1 MTGIAS
7 RFLAAALLIVAG
19 LGAPAAASPLTE
31 RIWLQSYLTYPIE
44 DVPFTAAAMG
54 YLGHVKEVIADFT
67 IRGPGGAPLM
77 SRRTV
82 TDFDEDGRAAD
93 EVDTDL
99 LLGGTAYRATYRYNA
114 KKQIALI
121 TRENYDERRT
131 DTIAFDYDAKGLLV
145 GASFTRNGEP
155 LKRIAIVD
163 DASGRPLSAA
173 TILPDGRTISR
184 VTYAYA
190 AHSVTVAYSG
200 DFGAA
205 HVISTFQFDAQ
216 GRPLTAET
224 QRRDVEPQ
232 VDYDGAYR
240 YTYLADGEKLFHGVE
255 FHPNALP
262 HPTRCVFDREFFAN
276 GGAKHSAAEGDGV
289 TCQNGPSAS
298 PEAEFDAAGNFTHT
312 RLGPYEHTYRIT
324 YFAAPSM

>member
-1 MTGIAS
+1 MGTAFRS
-7 RFLAAALLIVAG
+7 LSAAALILAG
-19 LGAPAAASPLTE
+19 LSAPAAASALTE
-31 RIWLQSYLTYPIE
+31 RIWLESYLSYPIE
-44 DVPFTAAAMG
+44 DVPHTAASMG
-54 YLGHVKEVIADFT
+54 YLGHVKEVSADFT
-67 IRGPGGAPLM
+67 IRGPGGVPMM

-99 LLGGTAYRATYRYNA
+99 LLGGTAYRAIYRYNA
-114 KKQIALI
+114 RRQIALI

-131 DTIAFDYDAKGLLV
+131 DTIAFNYDAKGRLI
-145 GASFTRNGEP
+145 GASFTRNDAP
-155 LKRIAIVD
+155 LKRIAIVND
-163 DASGRPLSAA
+163 TRGRPLSAA
-173 TILPDGRTISR
+173 TILPDGREISR
-184 VTYAYA
+184 VTYTYANRAVTIAYA
-190 AHSVTVAYSG
+190 G

-205 HVISTFQFDAQ
+205 HVTSVFQLDAQ

-224 QRRDVEPQ
+224 QRRDVERQ
-232 VDYDGAYR
+232 VDYDGTYR
-240 YTYLADGEKLFHGVE
+240 YTYLSDGEKLFHGVE
-255 FHPNALP
+255 FRPNALP
-262 HPTRCVFDREFFAN
+262 HATRCVFDREFFAN
-276 GGAKHSAAEGDGV
+276 GGARHTEATGDGV